1 MCLHRLRSPP
11 KSVPFRCSYCH
22 VDIQGRGCDGGYGG
36 VDGDVCGGVD
46 GSFGGGVSGR
56 GRCVS
61 IGGGCSV
68 NVYID
73 GGISH
78 CGGVSHFQSSL

>member
-56 GRCVS
+56 GPGRGVS
-61 IGGGCSV
+61 IGGVGGV
-68 NVYID
+68 NGDID
-73 GGISH
+73 GGVS
-78 CGGVSHFQSSL
+78 GGVSHFQ